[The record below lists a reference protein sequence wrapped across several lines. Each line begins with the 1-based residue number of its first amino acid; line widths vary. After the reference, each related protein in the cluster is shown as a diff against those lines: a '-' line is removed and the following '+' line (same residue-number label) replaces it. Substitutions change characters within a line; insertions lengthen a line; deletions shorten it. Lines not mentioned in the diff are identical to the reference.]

1 MCKTG
6 RAVSIH
12 EATVNQV
19 MNSQSVFLN
28 TKIWLLSISG
38 VKWKLFSQTKVTIKK
53 KQNETYTSNMQKEMS

>member
-28 TKIWLLSISG
+28 TKIWLLWISG